1 MSLHNP
7 SLWDRLIAQRILHL
21 WDTHVGDPT
30 QKLPLTDKDKLAF
43 ARAVLQASSSDS
55 ADQIRK
61 LREALEWCINR
72 IDAEICTHEETYRG
86 GAIWTICRNCDMK
99 WADDRGGFKPYREP
113 KELSAAR
120 SAIKEAES

>member
-61 LREALEWCINR
+61 LREALEGSEQSLFGAWQMLE
-72 IDAEICTHEETYRG
+72 AICES
-86 GAIWTICRNCDMK
+86 DPSQ
-99 WADDRGGFKPYREP
+99 DRKKAATRAMEGLK
-113 KELSAAR
+113 AAR
-120 SAIKEAES
+120 AALKEAE

>member
-61 LREALEWCINR
+61 LREALTKLCSQFPTDTDMALAGWSMSEINAAC
-72 IDAEICTHEETYRG
+72 DAY
-86 GAIWTICRNCDMK
+86 D
-99 WADDRGGFKPYREP
+99 
-113 KELSAAR
+113 AAR
-120 SAIKEAES
+120 SALKESE